1 MKKIYKSGN
10 YVIVEDGTG
19 NVYQYASGATAYG
32 RKEVSGVDSFILS
45 ESGVGTVIEGQYRIP
60 VADVVAGD
68 WFDEAGAVAYTE
80 STFTDFIRTSTGFKS
95 TSGGS
100 GVNIG
105 AGTGLIFGGI
115 DTSDGSLEFKSLI
128 GGTNVTVTDN
138 ANDITI
144 DASGGGGGSNIAT
157 SDLTISASG
166 VRKLIF
172 GGASGGDRFVLRN
185 SADTKDL
192 FWQGGDGSFALG
204 YDAINLGSNPTYN
217 VVIGKDASNNYQ
229 SNVVAIGHQA
239 FSTAIGGTAIGK
251 DAQVLSNY
259 GTSVGNLAFSGLNSV
274 AIGKSANAS
283 LGQYNMAIG
292 ELSSCT
298 AFFGIA
304 IGRSV
309 TAGDRATAINGSATL
324 VQGVAMG
331 YGSSAG
337 SYALS
342 LGGYASTGNHGTAVG
357 YDTSANGLNL
367 AVGRGME
374 TSGNYSVSIGACAY
388 GQTRANSVLET
399 FNWFTNDADPI
410 VRFGKTADQWNMGT
424 GSFGYGTMT
433 PDASAVIDL
442 TSTTK
447 GFLPP
452 RMTTTERDAISTPA
466 EGLVVYNTTTQV
478 LNFYNGTVWGAV

>member
-1 MKKIYKSGN
+1 MANDQINQYPVTAVTIDDASFFDIDQWTGAAFESQKVPATLMASIFGQHIGN
-10 YVIVEDGTG
+10 SDLQCTDAIRKLLLQGIDPDGVKFSIR
-19 NVYQYASGATAYG
+19 NS
-32 RKEVSGVDSFILS
+32 
-45 ESGVGTVIEGQYRIP
+45 
-60 VADVVAGD
+60 ADTIDFFKVAGGGIIT
-68 WFDEAGAVAYTE
+68 FNEAFSFPLVDGAAGEVLK
-80 STFTDFIRTSTGFKS
+80 TDGAGNLSWGA
-95 TSGGS
+95 GG
-100 GVNIG
+100 G
-105 AGTGLIFGGI
+105 AGTN
-115 DTSDGSLEFKSLI
+115 I
-128 GGTNVTVTDN
+128 GN
-138 ANDITI
+138 
-144 DASGGGGGSNIAT
+144 
-157 SDLTISASG
+157 SDLTISATG

-172 GGASGGDRFVLRN
+172 GGASGLDRFVLRN

-217 VVIGKDASNNYQ
+217 VVIGKDASNNFQ

-283 LGQYNMAIG
+283 LGQYNISIG
-292 ELSSCT
+292 ELSNCT
-298 AFFGIA
+298 AFFGVA
-304 IGRSV
+304 LGRSV

-342 LGGYASTGNHGTAVG
+342 LGGYASTGNHGTAIG
-357 YDTSANGLNL
+357 YNTSANGLNL

-374 TSGNYSVSIGACAY
+374 TSGNYSVSIGACPYA
-388 GQTRANSVLET
+388 QVRTNSVAST
-399 FNWFTNDADPI
+399 FNWFTDNANPV
-410 VRFGKTADQWNMGT
+410 VRFGETADQWNMGS

-433 PDASAVIDL
+433 PDASAVVDISSVD
-442 TSTTK
+442 K

-452 RMTTTERDAISTPA
+452 RMTTIEKNGIGTPA
-466 EGLVVYNTTTQV
+466 TGLIVYDTT
-478 LNFYNGTVWGAV
+478 LNKLCVYTGGAWETITSS